1 MDEIT
6 LKKNGLVYSDNYK
19 TVVGLDS
26 SAEFN
31 GIVPNGV
38 TSVEEE
44 AFSCC
49 NLKKI
54 SIPDSVTYLGA
65 NLFCNSTELET
76 VRLPATIK
84 KLPPFLFCGCKSL
97 KEVEMPLELEDFS
110 EGMFAGCE
118 VLPEIPF
125 RAGIKTL
132 PENVF
137 DSCYAI
143 KSLVIPASVTKI
155 CSNAIANCTNLETI
169 VLPANLEVLEKDWL
183 VNCPKLKHIRIS
195 EENKNFKTDE
205 KNCALFKLVDGAE
218 IPIIKL
224 ENRNENNLP
233 GFKEP
238 DMENSIIS
246 FDEND
251 SETFDDTNIFNP
263 EEEMNENNES
273 SKTSENIENS
283 ESLNTTENVANAPE
297 ENDMDAKLKDIL
309 GQNKMYGEDDFS
321 IMDIPEATEEEI
333 ASDKLESTISEDEK
347 FNNEPTVSVNV
358 PNLSEIAEKPKE
370 SIDEKLK
377 EIMTDENND
386 FSISDIPIATDEE
399 LAANK
404 LLENEEESEVE
415 NKTESKTENTSENET
430 SNNEETENSTENATI
445 LDDSVSGVPQ
455 EESEFGEPISDKTEN
470 EENLAQVSKTT
481 DETSAFM
488 ENIVFETQ
496 RIFQQ
501 NTGIQGEQRI
511 LFAFAEN
518 LVSTSLGN
526 KFSASLIKLCERLA
540 KIHKFTS
547 IYYLYNTR
555 LDTEKFKS
563 QFINFMQDKD
573 VIVACNADDIYN
585 ITDRTVA
592 FCRFVNISLA
602 NEDVQKEAENA
613 KNPEC
618 KPLKLIVQDNLAE

>member
-1 MDEIT
+1 MEEIT

-155 CSNAIANCTNLETI
+155 CSNAISNCINLETI
-169 VLPANLEVLEKDWL
+169 VLSANLEVLEKDWL

-195 EENKNFKTDE
+195 EENKYFKTDE
-205 KNCALFKLVDGAE
+205 QNCALYKIVDGAE

-224 ENRNENNLP
+224 ENRSENNLP

-263 EEEMNENNES
+263 EEKMNEDTE
-273 SKTSENIENS
+273 KIENIEKSENS
-283 ESLNTTENVANAPE
+283 NAVETSTEK
-297 ENDMDAKLKDIL
+297 NDMDEKLKEIL
-309 GQNKMYGEDDFS
+309 GQNKMYGEGDFS
-321 IMDIPEATEEEI
+321 IMDIPEASEEEI
-333 ASDKLESTISEDEK
+333 ASDKLESTVSEDEK

-358 PNLSEIAEKPKE
+358 PKEVSEEESEK

-377 EIMTDENND
+377 EIMNDENDD
-386 FSISDIPIATDEE
+386 FSISDIPVATDEE
-399 LAANK
+399 LSANK
-404 LLENEEESEVE
+404 LLENEKSNDGEEAE
-415 NKTESKTENTSENET
+415 NVTL
-430 SNNEETENSTENATI
+430 
-445 LDDSVSGVPQ
+445 LDESVSGVPQ

-470 EENLAQVSKTT
+470 EENLSLVGKTA

-501 NTGIQGEQRI
+501 NTGIQDEQRI

-518 LVSTSLGN
+518 LVSTSLGD

-573 VIVACNADDIYN
+573 VVVACNADDIYN

>member
-1 MDEIT
+1 MEEIT

-155 CSNAIANCTNLETI
+155 CSNAISNCTNLETI
-169 VLPANLEVLEKDWL
+169 VLSANLEVLEKDWL

-195 EENKNFKTDE
+195 EENKYFKTDE
-205 KNCALFKLVDGAE
+205 QNCALYKIVDGAE

-263 EEEMNENNES
+263 EEKMNEDTE
-273 SKTSENIENS
+273 KIENT
-283 ESLNTTENVANAPE
+283 ENTENVEKSENL
-297 ENDMDAKLKDIL
+297 ENDMDEKLKEIL
-309 GQNKMYGEDDFS
+309 GQNKMYGEGDFS
-321 IMDIPEATEEEI
+321 IMDIPEASEEEI
-333 ASDKLESTISEDEK
+333 ASDKLESTVSDEEK

-358 PNLSEIAEKPKE
+358 PKEVSEEESEK

-377 EIMTDENND
+377 EIMNDKNDD
-386 FSISDIPIATDEE
+386 FSISDIPVATDEE
-399 LAANK
+399 LSANK
-404 LLENEEESEVE
+404 LLENEKSNDGEEAE
-415 NKTESKTENTSENET
+415 NV
-430 SNNEETENSTENATI
+430 TI
-445 LDDSVSGVPQ
+445 LDESVSGVPQ

-470 EENLAQVSKTT
+470 EENLSLVGKTT

-518 LVSTSLGN
+518 LVSTSLGD

-573 VIVACNADDIYN
+573 VVVACNADDIYN